1 VTWFEQYYRAPNIT
15 TEGIRRLYWQPDEDG
30 ELRIVGMEWLPQNL
44 GLETAYLETIAPGVT
59 GFVES
64 WRTAWLKADIRAYG
78 ALYAEHAR
86 QGSLAGR
93 GALVDAKRQ
102 LWKRLK
108 PVQVDI
114 SGLRVMLDRQGVKV
128 DMTQIYKDSLGKG
141 DKGVK
146 TLVLQP
152 QGESWSIVSETW
164 SGR

>member
-1 VTWFEQYYRAPNIT
+1 
-15 TEGIRRLYWQPDEDG
+15 
-30 ELRIVGMEWLPQNL
+30 
-44 GLETAYLETIAPGVT
+44 
-59 GFVES
+59 
-64 WRTAWLKADIRAYG
+64 
-78 ALYAEHAR
+78 
-86 QGSLAGR
+86 
-93 GALVDAKRQ
+93 

-164 SGR
+164 SNR